1 MEIVMRI
8 RKILS
13 GVVIVTAVFFVLTFI
28 IYFFNLDM
36 KAAAKIMPV
45 ISKQYDKIKK
55 RKKLITKQSDWIEMR
70 E

>member
-1 MEIVMRI
+1 MTQLINFIEMEIVMRI
-8 RKILS
+8 GKILS

-45 ISKQYDKIKK
+45 ISKQYDKVKK
-55 RKKLITKQSDWIEMR
+55 EKS
-70 E
+70 

>member
-1 MEIVMRI
+1 LTQLINFIEMEIVMRI
-8 RKILS
+8 GKILS

-55 RKKLITKQSDWIEMR
+55 EKS
-70 E
+70 

>member
-1 MEIVMRI
+1 MTQLINFIEMEIVMRI

-55 RKKLITKQSDWIEMR
+55 EKS
-70 E
+70 

>member
-1 MEIVMRI
+1 MTQLINFIEMEIVMRI

-45 ISKQYDKIKK
+45 ISKQYDKVKK
-55 RKKLITKQSDWIEMR
+55 EKS
-70 E
+70 

>member
-1 MEIVMRI
+1 MTQLINFIEMEIVMRI
-8 RKILS
+8 GKILS

-55 RKKLITKQSDWIEMR
+55 EKS
-70 E
+70 

>member
-1 MEIVMRI
+1 MRI

-55 RKKLITKQSDWIEMR
+55 EKS
-70 E
+70 

>member
-8 RKILS
+8 GKILS

-45 ISKQYDKIKK
+45 ISKHYDKVKK
-55 RKKLITKQSDWIEMR
+55 EKS
-70 E
+70 

>member
-1 MEIVMRI
+1 MTQLINFIEMEIVMRI
-8 RKILS
+8 GKILS

-45 ISKQYDKIKK
+45 ISKHYDKVKK
-55 RKKLITKQSDWIEMR
+55 EKS
-70 E
+70 

>member
-1 MEIVMRI
+1 MTQLINFIEMEIVMRI

-45 ISKQYDKIKK
+45 ISKQYDKI
-55 RKKLITKQSDWIEMR
+55 RKEKS
-70 E
+70 

>member
-1 MEIVMRI
+1 MTQLINFIEMEIVMRI
-8 RKILS
+8 GKILS

-45 ISKQYDKIKK
+45 ISKHYDKVKK
-55 RKKLITKQSDWIEMR
+55 EKR
-70 E
+70 